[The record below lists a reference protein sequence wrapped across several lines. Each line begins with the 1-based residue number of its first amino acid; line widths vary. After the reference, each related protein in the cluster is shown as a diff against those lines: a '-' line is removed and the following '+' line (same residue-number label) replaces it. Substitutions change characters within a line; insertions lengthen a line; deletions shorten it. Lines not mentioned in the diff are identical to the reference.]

1 MRKTTTRMAP
11 ACVLLGFALVG
22 AAPAAAEPFRFNDHH
37 GAAEFGVGGWTQNAH
52 DRPFASGSIA
62 VAKTDVTVTR
72 PERPDFDRRFLLLR
86 PDADCLFA
94 PATPVASRR
103 WRVGCK

>member
-1 MRKTTTRMAP
+1 MRTLITRTAP
-11 ACVLLGFALVG
+11 AWMLFGFALIG
-22 AAPAAAEPFRFNDHH
+22 AAPALGEPFRFNDHH
-37 GAAEFGVGGWTQNAH
+37 GVAEFGVGGWTQNAH
-52 DRPFASGSIA
+52 ERPFASGAIA
-62 VAKTDVTVTR
+62 VAKTDVTVTH

-94 PATPVASRR
+94 PATPAASRR